1 MIKTIYFN
9 RDSEDNWSIVEEAKK
24 NGISNFDDLRY
35 LGYEVEMKVEIQ
47 DDGKVLAL
55 EINGNDVSDIG
66 IYI

>member
-9 RDSEDNWSIVEEAKK
+9 RDSEDNWGIVEEAKK